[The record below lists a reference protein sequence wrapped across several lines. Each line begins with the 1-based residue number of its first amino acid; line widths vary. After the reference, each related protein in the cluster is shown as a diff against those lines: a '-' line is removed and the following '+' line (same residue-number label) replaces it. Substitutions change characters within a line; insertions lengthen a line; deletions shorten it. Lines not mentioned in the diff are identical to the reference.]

1 MFLILWH
8 PNQLRKDSD
17 NFLTQRFINFG
28 IILIPRCVWVVRK
41 MSVNGPQLA
50 SLVSEVVPPLTYAAH
65 KGQAGRIGIM
75 GGSLEYTG
83 APYFS
88 AMTALRIGADLA
100 HIFCHRDAAVPLK
113 TYSPELIVHPL
124 LDANDPLTELEEWLP
139 RLHALVLG
147 PGLGRRPQTFATLG
161 HVIEAAK
168 DRQLLLVI
176 DADALFYLNENYDTL
191 QGYGNAILT
200 PNRVEFARLY
210 RAVMKGDMKAE
221 QVTSKH
227 VQQVAQKLG
236 VTVACKGNVD
246 IIASGDILVTCEIP
260 GSPRRC
266 GGQGDVLSGAAAI
279 LLYWAF
285 GTAAASTEKPVYP
298 PTVVAAW
305 GACALTRRTSGLAFT
320 QRGRGILT
328 TDMLQFVSQAFI
340 SLFIKKTN

>member
-1 MFLILWH
+1 
-8 PNQLRKDSD
+8 
-17 NFLTQRFINFG
+17 
-28 IILIPRCVWVVRK
+28 
-41 MSVNGPQLA
+41 MSTNGPQLT

-83 APYFS
+83 APYFC

-113 TYSPELIVHPL
+113 SYSPELIVHPL
-124 LDANDPLTELEEWLP
+124 LDANDPMSEIDEWLP

-168 DRQLLLVI
+168 DRQLLLII

-191 QGYGNAILT
+191 QGYSNAILT
-200 PNRVEFARLY
+200 PNKVEFARLY
-210 RAVMKGDMKAE
+210 RAVLKGDMKAE
-221 QVTSKH
+221 HVTPDH
-227 VQQVAQKLG
+227 VQQVAKKLG
-236 VTVACKGNVD
+236 VTIACKGNVD
-246 IIASGDILVTCEIP
+246 IIASGDIVITCEIP

-285 GTAAASTEKPVYP
+285 GTATASKEKPAYT

-305 GACALTRRTSGLAFT
+305 GACALTRRASGLAFT
-320 QRGRGILT
+320 QRGRGALT
-328 TDMLQFVSQAFI
+328 TDMLQFISQAFT
-340 SLFIKKTN
+340 SLFVSKTK